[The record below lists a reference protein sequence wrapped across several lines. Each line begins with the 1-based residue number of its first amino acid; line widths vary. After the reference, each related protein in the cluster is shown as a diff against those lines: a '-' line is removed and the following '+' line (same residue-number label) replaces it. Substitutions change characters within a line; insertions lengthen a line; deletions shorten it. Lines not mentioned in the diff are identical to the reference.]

1 MDENVILQLFIAFK
15 DDLVPGDKRSPQEI
29 CEAYKHFREVAKQV
43 FMEKKEGSSNKKFRP
58 QKGPK
63 NYSDIITKNF

>member
-15 DDLVPGDKRSPQEI
+15 DDLVPKEARNPEGI
-29 CEAYKHFREVAKQV
+29 CEAYKHFKEIARQV
-43 FMEKKEGSSNKKFRP
+43 FTEKEKTGSKKDLSSPRR
-58 QKGPK
+58 PK

>member
-15 DDLVPGDKRSPQEI
+15 DDLLPGDKRSPQEI

-43 FMEKKEGSSNKKFRP
+43 FADYTTPVVKHVRRKR
-58 QKGPK
+58 
-63 NYSDIITKNF
+63 DL